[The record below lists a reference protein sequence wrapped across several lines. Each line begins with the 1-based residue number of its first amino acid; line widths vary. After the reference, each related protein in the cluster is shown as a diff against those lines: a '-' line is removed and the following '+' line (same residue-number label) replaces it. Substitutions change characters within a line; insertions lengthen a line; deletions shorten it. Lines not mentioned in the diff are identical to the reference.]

1 MTTGSR
7 IDTRE
12 MVVVHTAFRRE
23 FEEAPAIIR
32 SVPAGDRP
40 LAHRV
45 ADHVQLMLDM
55 LHHHH
60 AGEDKLLWPKLLAR
74 VPKEVA
80 PTVELM
86 EAQHEGIHA
95 ELEQA
100 RVALERWRE
109 GGRDDQKEALAAA
122 IERLTPLLVEHL
134 GAEEER
140 ILPLAAECL
149 TQAEWDEL
157 GEEGMGGIPKKQ
169 LPTVFG
175 MLMKDGDPEVLRAM
189 LLHAPLLPRMMLP
202 KVAPRLYGRY
212 SRRLQLP
219 RPR

>member
-1 MTTGSR
+1 MTGTTL

-23 FEEAPAIIR
+23 FEQAPAIIR
-32 SVPAGDRP
+32 AVAAEDRP
-40 LAHRV
+40 RARRV

-74 VPKEVA
+74 VPKDVA

-86 EAQHEGIHA
+86 ERQHEGIHA
-95 ELEQA
+95 GLEQA
-100 RVALERWRE
+100 RVVLDRWRAAGSDE
-109 GGRDDQKEALAAA
+109 DREALAVA
-122 IERLTPLLVEHL
+122 IEQLTPLLVEHL
-134 GAEEER
+134 SAEEQR

-157 GEEGMGGIPKKQ
+157 GEEGMGGVPKKQ
-169 LPTVFG
+169 LPMVFG
-175 MLMKDGDPEVLRAM
+175 MLMKDGDREVLRAM
-189 LLHAPLLPRMMLP
+189 LAHVPRVPRMVLP
-202 KVAPRLYGRY
+202 TVAPRIYGRY
-212 SRRLQLP
+212 ARRLQVRHP
-219 RPR
+219 R